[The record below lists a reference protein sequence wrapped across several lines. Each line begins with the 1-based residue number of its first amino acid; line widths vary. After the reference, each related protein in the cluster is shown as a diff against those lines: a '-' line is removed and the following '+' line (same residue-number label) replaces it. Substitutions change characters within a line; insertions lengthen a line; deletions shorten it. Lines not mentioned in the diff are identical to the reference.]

1 MGVTPKLPGYAGQPS
16 RASRAR
22 SDEMRSTP
30 TKGTTKVRTTS
41 ARSAPRKPVRK
52 PPLVRGDA
60 IVARVLEAAILELAQ
75 AGYRALRVE
84 DVAARAGVNKTTVYR
99 RWPAKADLVRDA
111 LVAKAAF
118 AFEMPQTGALRT
130 DLIAV
135 ARMFAAYTAD
145 PLGRSLMRMFAAE
158 SSDPEVIAIARSLRE
173 RDESPPRRIIE
184 AAVARGEL
192 VAGVDHT
199 VLLHAMIGALHHRVF
214 FLQEPPDDAF
224 LARLVDLLLY
234 GALAPAARP
243 SPSISVAR

>member
-1 MGVTPKLPGYAGQPS
+1 
-16 RASRAR
+16 
-22 SDEMRSTP
+22 MRSTP

-41 ARSAPRKPVRK
+41 ARSAPRKPVKK

-60 IVARVLEAAILELAQ
+60 IVARVLEAAILELSQ

-99 RWPAKADLVRDA
+99 RWPAKPDLVRDA

-135 ARMFAAYTAD
+135 ARMFAVYTAD

-192 VAGVDHT
+192 VAGADHT

-224 LARLVDLLLY
+224 LTRLVDLLLY
-234 GALAPAARP
+234 GALTPAARP
-243 SPSISVAR
+243 SPSISSAT